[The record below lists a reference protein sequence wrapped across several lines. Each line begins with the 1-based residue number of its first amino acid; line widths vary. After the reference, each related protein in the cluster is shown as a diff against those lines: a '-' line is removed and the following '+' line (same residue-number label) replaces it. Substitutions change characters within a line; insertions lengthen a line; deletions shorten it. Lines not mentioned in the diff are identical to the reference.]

1 MRHTLTS
8 VDKWYHVEGALW
20 RKCKA
25 GKEGVVGKAAAIL
38 NKMVKNSLIKQNL
51 EVGEGAMWV
60 EKMVGRG
67 KKWGDC
73 LQGRLE

>member
-1 MRHTLTS
+1 MES
-8 VDKWYHVEGALW
+8 ALW

-25 GKEGVVGKAAAIL
+25 RKEGVVGKVVAIL

-51 EVGEGAMWV
+51 EVGKGAMWV

-67 KKWGDC
+67 KK
-73 LQGRLE
+73 

>member
-1 MRHTLTS
+1 M
-8 VDKWYHVEGALW
+8 EGALW

-25 GKEGVVGKAAAIL
+25 GKEGVVGKAVAIL

-67 KKWGDC
+67 KK
-73 LQGRLE
+73 

>member
-1 MRHTLTS
+1 MES
-8 VDKWYHVEGALW
+8 ALW

-25 GKEGVVGKAAAIL
+25 RKEGVVGKVVAIL

-51 EVGEGAMWV
+51 EVGKGAMWV

-67 KKWGDC
+67 KKWLSTG
-73 LQGRLE
+73 